1 MRSVLVLSLLALGAL
16 AGCNDPYGGG
26 GITQSQAGRAALGA
40 GAGAIIADA
49 TDQNIVAGAALG
61 ALAGG
66 ASCNAGVGGGCRR

>member
-1 MRSVLVLSLLALGAL
+1 MRSIHLILALAAATAV
-16 AGCNDPYGGG
+16 AGCE
-26 GITQSQAGRAALGA
+26 SQGGRALTGA

-66 ASCNAGVGGGCRR
+66 ASCNAGIGGYCR